1 MLEKYLN
8 KKVKIYATSMYNTAM
23 GTISRVSRVGVVTDV
38 DDKFIELDNNSV
50 IAINYIVSIDL
61 RD

>member
-8 KKVKIYATSMYNTAM
+8 KKEKIYATSMYNTAM